1 MNANSHAPRHLT
13 LLIMLTIAA
22 LLVVP
27 SIAAAKAP
35 QLKDINAWR
44 TANGA
49 WVVTGV
55 ADYTKNAHTAK
66 GLPDARSRGI
76 LTVTLINGNHRIT
89 ATDTTLLGASADR
102 GRLVYFH
109 IRIPAANAVALGNP
123 KKVRVRATL
132 GREASTANGRRL
144 GTSTRQDPPEY
155 NGSIIIVGGGQCMNS
170 MTGEFTACP
179 PAPPAPPVGFEQWVG
194 GTGDSNWLGANQA
207 LMCLNFWGSG
217 YAQPN
222 WYSIGL
228 SAAND
233 TSVGFGFTP
242 PASTAVSADGTFSE
256 SSYLDVL
263 VGGYAQV
270 TSGPTLSG
278 SIPTSVLS
286 GPVTSST
293 GNATLN
299 VSPQVQSLPTTWSL
313 SPLTQAEAAGV
324 C

>member
-1 MNANSHAPRHLT
+1 MTANSMRYHRLPI
-13 LLIMLTIAA
+13 LLATMTIAA
-22 LLVVP
+22 LFVAP

-35 QLKDINAWR
+35 QLKDVNVWR
-44 TANGA
+44 TAKGA

-109 IRIPAANAVALGNP
+109 IRIPAANAVALGKP

-144 GTSTRQDPPEY
+144 GTSTRQFPGF
-155 NGSIIIVGGGQCMNS
+155 NGFIRVGKG
-170 MTGEFTACP
+170 

-194 GTGDSNWLGANQA
+194 GTGDSLWEGANQA
-207 LMCLNFWGSG
+207 LICVNFGG
-217 YAQPN
+217 PAYAMPS

-228 SAAND
+228 SAANGA
-233 TSVGFGFTP
+233 TVGYEWTNS
-242 PASTAVSADGTFSE
+242 ASMGVSADGLFSE
-256 SSYLDVL
+256 SSYLDVF
-263 VGGYAQV
+263 VDGYAQV

-299 VSPQVQSLPTTWSL
+299 VSPQVQSLPTAWSL

>member
-1 MNANSHAPRHLT
+1 MNANSRAPRHLT

-44 TANGA
+44 TAKGA

-123 KKVRVRATL
+123 KRVRVRATL

-144 GTSTRQDPPEY
+144 GTSTRQFPGF
-155 NGSIIIVGGGQCMNS
+155 NGFVTVGRGMCMNS

-194 GTGDSNWLGANQA
+194 GNEA
-207 LMCLNFWGSG
+207 LICLTFWGSG

>member
-1 MNANSHAPRHLT
+1 
-13 LLIMLTIAA
+13 MLTFAA
-22 LLVVP
+22 LLVIP

-44 TANGA
+44 TAKGA

-89 ATDTTLLGASADR
+89 ATDTTLFGASADR

-123 KKVRVRATL
+123 KRVRVRATL
-132 GREASTANGRRL
+132 GREASTANARRL
-144 GTSTRQDPPEY
+144 GTSTRQSGPGY
-155 NGSIIIVGGGQCMNS
+155 NGFVTVGGGQCMNLW
-170 MTGEFTACP
+170 TGNFTACP

-194 GTGDSNWLGANQA
+194 GTGDSNWLGANEA
-207 LMCLNFWGSG
+207 LICMNFWGSG

-222 WYSIGL
+222 WNSIGL
-228 SAAND
+228 SAANGTTVGD
-233 TSVGFGFTP
+233 TIFDA
-242 PASTAVSADGTFSE
+242 ASAVVSADGTFSQ
-256 SSYLDVL
+256 SSYLDVF

-293 GNATLN
+293 ENATLN
-299 VSPQVQSLPTTWSL
+299 VSPQVQSLPTSWSL
-313 SPLTQAEAAGV
+313 TPLTQAEAAGV